1 MCVLLKLFSPRGIG
15 PDPGNCGIR
24 GGKGGSRLEG
34 IPRTPLSFPP
44 RKCDRGD
51 VKYSRLNASSPAR
64 PRGGGSFD
72 AATARAAAANDDA
85 MKEND
90 SCYHR
95 IHYTTITFLIHGV
108 HF

>member
-1 MCVLLKLFSPRGIG
+1 MVCVLLKLFSPRGIG

-64 PRGGGSFD
+64 PRGGGSLD

-85 MKEND
+85 MKE
-90 SCYHR
+90 
-95 IHYTTITFLIHGV
+95 
-108 HF
+108 